1 MSIRNLIKETLL
13 PSFKDSETFN
23 NHKKEKSPVKIK
35 HVAPIVYNVTSFYE
49 IETIAKNLFIKQ
61 SVIINLSNLEIKD
74 KYRVIDFLSG
84 VIYTLRGKREKLEE
98 NIYIFSV
105 SDD

>member
-13 PSFKDSETFN
+13 PNVRDSETFSS
-23 NHKKEKSPVKIK
+23 HKKAKSEIKIK

-49 IETIAKNLFIKQ
+49 IESIAKNLFVKQ

-84 VIYTLRGKREKLEE
+84 VIYTLHGKREKLEE

-105 SDD
+105 GDE